1 MEPNILINCYSQIL
15 QAEFYRLKKEYEK
28 AELLYLE
35 AIEILE
41 ESFGS
46 DDIRYIWIFFFCYH
60 SLWVDCKCCII
71 NLEYSLML
79 PL

>member
-1 MEPNILINCYSQIL
+1 L
-15 QAEFYRLKKEYEK
+15 QAEFYRLRKEYEK

-46 DDIRYIWIFFFCYH
+46 DDVRYIAEFIFVFP
-60 SLWVDCKCCII
+60 
-71 NLEYSLML
+71 
-79 PL
+79 PLSDRL

>member
-1 MEPNILINCYSQIL
+1 M
-15 QAEFYRLKKEYEK
+15 QAEFYRLKKKYEK

-46 DDIRYIWIFFFCYH
+46 NDIR
-60 SLWVDCKCCII
+60 CITDFI
-71 NLEYSLML
+71 SFLHYCAELRFILHKLYLFLTVSVNFLLSYLMG
-79 PL
+79 

>member
-1 MEPNILINCYSQIL
+1 L

-41 ESFGS
+41 ESFQS
-46 DDIRYIWIFFFCYH
+46 DDIRYTYITASFFSAVLRRFLIH
-60 SLWVDCKCCII
+60 FR
-71 NLEYSLML
+71 
-79 PL
+79 